1 MKKLVRTCAF
11 PPATEIEHL
20 RYSNAVAELLS
31 PIPSTTSTTST
42 SPTTPIS
49 LLDTL
54 LIGVTLPSVASP
66 GKPAEKTS
74 VSGLVLPLH
83 LRLST
88 VQRLGGEVEEVLEVD
103 GAEVHDG
110 GGH

>member
-31 PIPSTTSTTST
+31 PIPSSTST

-54 LIGVTLPSVASP
+54 LIGVTLPSVARP
-66 GKPAEKTS
+66 GKPAQKTS

-83 LRLST
+83 LRLPT
-88 VQRLGGEVEEVLEVD
+88 VQGLGGEVEEVLEVD